1 MAAIRHAHSIQ
12 YSIHVKHPN
21 KQWHFFVC
29 LWAIAISN
37 VSRKKLFRDEGVSFS
52 EIIHFI
58 NEQISKCEMHKGV
71 IDIPTGGK
79 HTCILLLRIMLY
91 FCQASRNP
99 KSWKKTTA
107 HNKQQCYT
115 YWIQCAHENKI
126 QGKIKREQNKITIA
140 QSQHQSMSHRNARLF
155 KHDNS
160 GSPQTKYFTNI
171 TETNEREKPDINQQ

>member
-1 MAAIRHAHSIQ
+1 MAAMRHAHT
-12 YSIHVKHPN
+12 IHVKHRN
-21 KQWHFFVC
+21 KQT
-29 LWAIAISN
+29 IAFLRLPMSHCN
-37 VSRKKLFRDEGVSFS
+37 LKCFTWKLFRDEGVSFS
-52 EIIHFI
+52 EIIHLV

-107 HNKQQCYT
+107 HTKQQWYT

-126 QGKIKREQNKITIA
+126 QGKVKREQNKITIA
-140 QSQHQSMSHRNARLF
+140 QSQHRE
-155 KHDNS
+155 
-160 GSPQTKYFTNI
+160 PQKRQVI
-171 TETNEREKPDINQQ
+171 